1 MPYRVVLEAQAIR
14 DLSLLPRSGQALVF
28 RNLTELAISPM
39 GGPPDLNIR
48 QVKGH
53 RGFWRI
59 AAGPWRAFYW
69 IDATVV
75 RVTRVIE
82 RSLAYRDLRRI

>member
-14 DLSLLPRSGQALVF
+14 DLSILPRWGQVLLY
-28 RNLTELAISPM
+28 RNLAELAVSPM

-53 RGFWRI
+53 PGFWRI
-59 AAGPWRAFYW
+59 AAGPWRAFYR
-69 IDATVV
+69 IDGTVV